1 MIKKFLHKIY
11 VFIGITINCFR
22 LCYWCM
28 RDIIIK
34 PKQKSVLFVAHP
46 DDDTL
51 FFHTFIKKE
60 KPYVVL
66 LTTAWSL
73 RRYPCFK
80 RVMKYYGVKYRAYSL
95 NTVDRRSRKIEKRIL
110 NVLKLIKP
118 QICVTHNSEG
128 EYGHEMHMR
137 VHNAVKKLVNCKW
150 LVPVSD
156 SDILNYP
163 LCDDVVKEKTM
174 IFNKFY
180 TTENFVLEQY
190 SKWVENEKL
199 IEVE

>member
-80 RVMKYYGVKYRAYSL
+80 KVMKYYGVKYRAYSFGTNDVRTKL
-95 NTVDRRSRKIEKRIL
+95 LEKRVSK
-110 NVLKLIKP
+110 VLRRIDP
-118 QICVTHNSEG
+118 EICATHNSEG
-128 EYGHEMHMR
+128 EYGHEMHKR
-137 VHNAVKKLVNCKW
+137 VHECVKNLAKCK
-150 LVPVSD
+150 VITPISD
-156 SDILNYP
+156 AFIENYP
-163 LCDDVVKEKTM
+163 ISDKEIKEKTM
-174 IFNKFY
+174 IFNSFY
-180 TTENFVLEQY
+180 TTEKFVLNEY
-190 SKWVENEKL
+190 SKWVINEKL
-199 IEVE
+199 CQDD